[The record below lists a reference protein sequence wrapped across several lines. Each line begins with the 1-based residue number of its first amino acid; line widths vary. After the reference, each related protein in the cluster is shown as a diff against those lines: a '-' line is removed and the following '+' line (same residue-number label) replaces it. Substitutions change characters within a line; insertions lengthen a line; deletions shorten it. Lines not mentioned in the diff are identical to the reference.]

1 MGANVSILSAAKYFF
16 QTMSTYIPL
25 EPQLNADESFLG
37 NYGGQSGS
45 KGVKV
50 QFFRGD
56 CCFFSGH
63 ISTYIPLGRQFNV
76 EQSLLGNH
84 DLKMFDFRDIGGKS
98 KRRRYY
104 ISNGCS
110 YFSKYVNLCTVN
122 FTPIKVFLGQRCTVL
137 VKEEGHTLQFQQP
150 HT

>member
-25 EPQLNADESFLG
+25 ESQLNADESFLG

-45 KGVKV
+45 KGSKSNFLEGIV
-50 QFFRGD
+50 
-56 CCFFSGH
+56 FFSGH
-63 ISTYIPLGRQFNV
+63 ILTYILLGPQFNV
-76 EQSLLGNH
+76 EQSLLRNH
-84 DLKMFDFRDIGGKS
+84 DLKMFGFRDVGGKS
-98 KRRRYY
+98 KRWRYH

-137 VKEEGHTLQFQQP
+137 VKEGGHTLQFQQP